1 MSAVLTPTV
10 TASPWRTALPVLTL
24 LIAAILLL
32 YRETGMA
39 MAQVWWTSDTFAHAM
54 LVPPISLW
62 LVWRQRARLAAL
74 TPRAQPWVL
83 LPMLAVAALWL
94 AADLVVVNAP
104 AQFALVTLVVLAVP
118 AVLGMEVAL
127 AILFPLLFLYFSVP
141 FGEFMLPT
149 LMQWTAD
156 FVVWALQLTGV
167 PVYREGLQFVIPSGR
182 WSVVEECSG
191 VRYLIASFM
200 VGALFAYLNYRS
212 WRRRLAFMLVAL
224 AVPLVANWL
233 RAYII
238 VMLGHLSGNKIA
250 TGVDHIIY
258 GWVFFGIVIMVMF
271 MIGSRWSEPDE
282 APAGAMGRGDTTGA
296 PRGLAQAPLAAGLA
310 AAVVV
315 LLPHLLL
322 WGLQRAEGE
331 AAAAR
336 LEMPAQLAAGWQ
348 AAGDSAP
355 AWGPSFLNP
364 SVAAARN
371 YAGPAGTVGAY
382 VAYYR
387 GQGHDRKLVS
397 GLNTLVA
404 LNDRDWEQ
412 RDGGAVE
419 VQGGGQ
425 TVTMKTARITAT
437 HGLGTGP
444 RPQFVAWRVYW
455 VDGRF
460 IAGDAAAKL
469 AGALS
474 RLRGR
479 GDEGA
484 ALVVYADA
492 GSEAASNVALQAFV
506 QANLKE
512 LNTLLQRTR
521 DTR

>member
-1 MSAVLTPTV
+1 
-10 TASPWRTALPVLTL
+10 
-24 LIAAILLL
+24 
-32 YRETGMA
+32 
-39 MAQVWWTSDTFAHAM
+39 
-54 LVPPISLW
+54 
-62 LVWRQRARLAAL
+62 
-74 TPRAQPWVL
+74 
-83 LPMLAVAALWL
+83 
-94 AADLVVVNAP
+94 
-104 AQFALVTLVVLAVP
+104 
-118 AVLGMEVAL
+118 VLGFEVAL
-127 AILFPLLFLYFSVP
+127 AILFPLLFLFFSVP

-156 FVVWALQLTGV
+156 FTVMALQITGV

-182 WSVVEECSG
+182 WSIVEECSG

-212 WRRRLAFMLVAL
+212 WKRRLAFMLVAL

-258 GWVFFGIVIMVMF
+258 GWVFFGIVIMIMF

-282 APAGAMGRGDTTGA
+282 APAGTAGRSGLAGGE
-296 PRGLAQAPLAAGLA
+296 PRGLAQRNLAVGV
-310 AAVVV
+310 AAVAVV
-315 LLPHLLL
+315 LLPHLVL
-322 WGLQRAEGE
+322 WGLQRAEG
-331 AAAAR
+331 
-336 LEMPAQLAAGWQ
+336 
-348 AAGDSAP
+348 AAGDPRIELPARLGDGWQTAGDGAP
-355 AWGPSFLNP
+355 TWTPAFLNP
-364 SVAAARN
+364 STTAVRE

-382 VAYYR
+382 IAYYR

-437 HGLGTGP
+437 RGLGTGP
-444 RPQFVAWRVYW
+444 RPQFVALRVYW

-492 GSEAASNVALQAFV
+492 GSEAASNAALQAFV